1 MSETISK
8 SSTVS
13 AAPGQVSSTVEGEA
27 VILNMETGVYYGLN
41 PVGAWVWEELQSPK
55 TVAAL
60 LDDLVAEFDVDEQR
74 GETDLMAL
82 LEDLAG
88 ASLIEV
94 KE

>member
-1 MSETISK
+1 MSETITK

-27 VILNMETGVYYGLN
+27 VILNVQTGVYYGLN
-41 PVGAWVWEELQSPK
+41 PVGAWVWEQLQTPK
-55 TVAAL
+55 TVARVL
-60 LDDLVAEFDVDEQR
+60 EDLVAEFDVDEER

-82 LEDLAG
+82 LDDLAG

>member
-8 SSTVS
+8 SSTIS

-41 PVGAWVWEELQSPK
+41 TVGAWVWEQLQSPK
-55 TVAAL
+55 TVDEL
-60 LDDLVAEFDVDEQR
+60 LKGLVSEFDVDEDR
-74 GETDLMAL
+74 GEADLMAL

-94 KE
+94 KG

>member
-1 MSETISK
+1 MSQTISK
-8 SSTVS
+8 TSTVS

-27 VILNMETGVYYGLN
+27 VILNVQTGVYYGLN
-41 PVGAWVWEELQSPK
+41 PVGAWVWDELQAPK

-60 LDDLVAEFDVDEQR
+60 LEGLVAEFDVEEAR
-74 GETDLMAL
+74 GESDLIAL

-88 ASLIEV
+88 ASLVEV